1 MLPSAVNNSYK
12 CRGNFLKTI
21 LEIEKHNE
29 KFRDK
34 FCIKNDISCSFFVA
48 LLLRKIDQF
57 TCKIVRKEN
66 DIRKL
71 YFFAQLHKCVIFAQ
85 EL

>member
-29 KFRDK
+29 KFRDN
-34 FCIKNDISCSFFVA
+34 FCIKNDISCSFF
-48 LLLRKIDQF
+48 
-57 TCKIVRKEN
+57 CCSPS
-66 DIRKL
+66 
-71 YFFAQLHKCVIFAQ
+71 AQNSRPIYMQNCA
-85 EL
+85 